1 MKKIIFTLIAF
12 AAFLGI
18 VDADSIVDLH
28 KKGSISITLKGE
40 TPVINAEIE
49 VIKIGKVSIVNNNLL
64 FEYVDELNDCNCKL
78 SDENINDIETCIQN
92 KNLKAEIK
100 YTNNNGEVKF
110 NNLDLGVYYIRQN
123 NKVKNFSQIEPIL
136 IMLPKEI
143 DSSFEYNIDASP
155 KIEIT
160 DLTDIKI
167 KKIWNTDKKDKIL
180 DYVTIELYK
189 GNEKIQTVIL
199 NEENNWEMIIEDMP
213 KSDSYTI
220 KEIGLPKGY
229 TISYSS
235 NEYVFTVTNTPSL
248 VDTGQMTYLY
258 KVTSYIGIMLIVV
271 GTILKKRESN
281 EK

>member
-64 FEYVDELNDCNCKL
+64 FEYVDELNDCNYKL
-78 SDENINDIETCIQN
+78 SDENINNIETCIQS

-100 YTNNNGEVKF
+100 YTNNNGEAKF

-235 NEYVFTVTNTPSL
+235 SEYVFTVTNTPSL

-271 GTILKKRESN
+271 GAILKKRESN